1 MPTDF
6 KKQVVW
12 GISVFI
18 LIFFSASFAYNFG
31 SKLVDR
37 IIIPKLATV
46 AEVKLPS
53 EDKNIIKINPKPK
66 EVNIQLAFVGDIMLD
81 RGVKYMVTKYF
92 ASDYGQL
99 FIKVRDELRSYDVL
113 FANLEGPI
121 SDKGSDIG
129 GIYSFRMDP
138 KVIPILKDAGFDVF
152 SVTNNHVFNWGMTA
166 YLDTLERLSD
176 AGITYTGGGVMGS
189 EAYREK
195 VLNVSGVKIV
205 FLAFSEFRA
214 GGTVSSSSDSGAAV
228 IIEKEI
234 RESVSRAK
242 LNNDL
247 VIVSYHFGTEY
258 QAEPNAYQRKY
269 AELAID
275 SGADLIIGHH
285 PHVVQT
291 LEQYKNAYIIYSL
304 GNFIFDQYFSP
315 ETMQGGLLQVEINPG
330 SKQIGKVNL
339 KKVNLNKYYQVESI
353 E

>member
-1 MPTDF
+1 MSTSF
-6 KKQVVW
+6 KKETVCLLFLFISIFLPINRVV
-12 GISVFI
+12 F
-18 LIFFSASFAYNFG
+18 
-31 SKLVDR
+31 
-37 IIIPKLATV
+37 
-46 AEVKLPS
+46 LPAPAFVPA
-53 EDKNIIKINPKPK
+53 PKP
-66 EVNIQLAFVGDIMLD
+66 NIRLAFVGDIMLD
-81 RGVKYMVTKYF
+81 RGVKYMVNKYF

-99 FIKVRDELRSYDVL
+99 FIKVQDELRRYDVL

-129 GIYSFRMDP
+129 GLYSFRMEP
-138 KVIPILKDAGFDVF
+138 RIIPVLKDAGFDIF
-152 SVTNNHVFNWGMTA
+152 SLTNNHVFNWGMTA
-166 YLDTLERLSD
+166 YLDTLERLSE
-176 AGITYTGGGVMGS
+176 AGITYIGAGFNGP
-189 EAYREK
+189 EAYEEK
-195 VLNVSGVKIV
+195 VLNVGGVKIA

-234 RESVSRAK
+234 KDSVSRAK

-247 VIVSYHFGTEY
+247 VVVSYHFGEEY

-275 SGADLIIGHH
+275 AGADLIIGHH

-291 LEQYKNAYIIYSL
+291 LEQYKNAYIMYSL

-315 ETMQGGLLQVEINPG
+315 ETMQGGLLEVEVNPVN
-330 SKQIGKVNL
+330 KKIEKVTL

-353 E
+353 I